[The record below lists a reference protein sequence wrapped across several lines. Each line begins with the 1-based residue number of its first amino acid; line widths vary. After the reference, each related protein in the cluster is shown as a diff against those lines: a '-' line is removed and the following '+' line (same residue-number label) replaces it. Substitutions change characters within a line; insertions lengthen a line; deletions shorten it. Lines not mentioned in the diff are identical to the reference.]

1 LNDMSLIE
9 PSAPQVIVERRS
21 RVAPRRIHSWALGAL
36 LLLAVLA
43 TLHMTSDLVVPIISA
58 ALLYLVFV
66 PAVRGMRKLHIPA
79 PLGAGIIVFGVLAA
93 FVGGI
98 YNVAEPAG
106 IWIEKAPQ
114 GLREIGRKLRLVTGS
129 VSGFTSASDQVQ
141 TMTEDIANAGGKSKK
156 VQEVVVRAPRLAT
169 LVVDA
174 VREFSL
180 SAVATL
186 TLLYFLLASKDMIL
200 RKLIAATP
208 RLLDKQRALV
218 ISQQIEAEL
227 STYLFT
233 VTAINTALGGAVAL
247 AMYGLGVPNPILWG
261 VMVGA
266 LNFIPYLGDIVS
278 VIALTVVGLLT
289 FDSLWYS
296 LSVPAVFYVLTAIE
310 GYLVTPLIL
319 GRRLSLNPVV
329 IVLSVL
335 FWGWM
340 WGVSGALLAV
350 PILVVLKTVADHVAS
365 QKVVAEFLSA

>member
-1 LNDMSLIE
+1 
-9 PSAPQVIVERRS
+9 
-21 RVAPRRIHSWALGAL
+21 
-36 LLLAVLA
+36 
-43 TLHMTSDLVVPIISA
+43 
-58 ALLYLVFV
+58 
-66 PAVRGMRKLHIPA
+66 
-79 PLGAGIIVFGVLAA
+79 
-93 FVGGI
+93 
-98 YNVAEPAG
+98 
-106 IWIEKAPQ
+106 
-114 GLREIGRKLRLVTGS
+114 
-129 VSGFTSASDQVQ
+129 
-141 TMTEDIANAGGKSKK
+141 
-156 VQEVVVRAPRLAT
+156 LAT

-186 TLLYFLLASKDMIL
+186 TLLYFLLASKDMFL